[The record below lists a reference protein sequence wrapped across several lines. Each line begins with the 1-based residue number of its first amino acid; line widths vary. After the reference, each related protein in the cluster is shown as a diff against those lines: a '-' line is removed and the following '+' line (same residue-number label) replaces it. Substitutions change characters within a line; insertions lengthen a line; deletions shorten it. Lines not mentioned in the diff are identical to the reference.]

1 MYQQQDAHECWS
13 AMVTNLS
20 QTLKFPDSP
29 PVASSSA
36 EVHDPP
42 PLPLYQDTSINRTL
56 SSVSNDTFVYL
67 TTSEMRTPHYS
78 GHFHLSQMT
87 HLYT

>member
-29 PVASSSA
+29 PVAAASA

-42 PLPLYQDTSINRTL
+42 LSLYQDTSINRTL
-56 SSVSNDTFVYL
+56 SNDTFIYL

-78 GHFHLSQMT
+78 GHFNLTQ
-87 HLYT
+87 

>member
-29 PVASSSA
+29 PVASSA

-42 PLPLYQDTSINRTL
+42 LSLSLYQDTSINRTL
-56 SSVSNDTFVYL
+56 SSVSNVTFVYL

-78 GHFHLSQMT
+78 GHFNLSQ
-87 HLYT
+87 YCPD